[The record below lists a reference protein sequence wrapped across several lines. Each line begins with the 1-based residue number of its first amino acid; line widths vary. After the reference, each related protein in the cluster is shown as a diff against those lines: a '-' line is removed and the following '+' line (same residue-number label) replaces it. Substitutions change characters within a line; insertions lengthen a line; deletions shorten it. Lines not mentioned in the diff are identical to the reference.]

1 MASVASAPGTSP
13 LSSDYNLDPEDE
25 QAFWAAVHT
34 TIGDGTSPSPVGTG
48 AGGGSF
54 MTSPASLSNSLGS
67 SWAMLGQTSIGGPV
81 SPINSH
87 EQLSQGQGSSYSGSY
102 VDLGGEFLGAQVGD
116 GLGQMGGMGTVGN
129 MGGGFMFDTDFG
141 LYNSAFAGV
150 IPVLEQ
156 QQHQHQQQSFLGMEG
171 LGEINFD
178 TSAQSGPWEPFNL
191 RAGHTTQTVITTTPE
206 LINRP
211 TITTGPPNNNNNLVT
226 SANSSPG
233 IFVIEDPS
241 FDFETV
247 SPSPPSYI
255 EYTPSLSPPASTPP
269 KSPGMVIR
277 WEQGVVVPEQQQ
289 PKSAPIPVRKSNK
302 GPSGSAGNSYR
313 VTKRKASPTDSMS
326 SSTLS
331 ARLAASQGQLQ
342 TAKGKS
348 KSPSPT
354 PSSSGSTS
362 GQAKFLIVTPSTIN
376 AHAQSQSTNP
386 NQQSNPFECF
396 EALRPSQRGRKG
408 PLATDTK
415 QSALQVRRKGA
426 CFCCHA
432 RKVKCDMERPCRN
445 CVKLTHQVPQAV
457 CWQFPDFMPVLFP
470 DFIRRHF
477 RKEEI
482 TQFIETNVSSFTL
495 DGVERPCTVELFSGL
510 GLSAR
515 LQIKAKFFTPRSL
528 SADVLRHYHL
538 QTGHNTVD
546 LQARGSAPI
555 GLDVKATTGAQR
567 EELKRKIKEYIASI
581 VSEPEY
587 ASLVTSNLRHTD
599 IPRKILSIIHTYA
612 HKTDSAI
619 VKRALAIYAMHFVL
633 TRHLCL
639 TPNSITSL
647 SPLLPPLDPSN
658 PWVTPRLLNRQLKA
672 LIDDILTREMQLLF
686 ESFSKSLKPKLR
698 KEWAPCLAAFLVLC
712 LFMESVETAAD
723 NFVISDNEISLRNGE
738 RPTLKRGFALGVN
751 REIEQLPFRQFGIM
765 FHMVYQ
771 TYSREVSQRSFNP
784 LEEGWVDEANKVED
798 KLLGREEEE
807 MVRGLRRLMSLE
819 DYDAWSEL
827 DFLTAD
833 PILPNVEEHPYPRDV
848 GFNYTGRLV
857 AKFLLSFQQEKY
869 IIGESP

>member
-1 MASVASAPGTSP
+1 MGT
-13 LSSDYNLDPEDE
+13 L
-25 QAFWAAVHT
+25 
-34 TIGDGTSPSPVGTG
+34 
-48 AGGGSF
+48 GGS
-54 MTSPASLSNSLGS
+54 
-67 SWAMLGQTSIGGPV
+67 
-81 SPINSH
+81 
-87 EQLSQGQGSSYSGSY
+87 
-102 VDLGGEFLGAQVGD
+102 
-116 GLGQMGGMGTVGN
+116 VGN
-129 MGGGFMFDTDFG
+129 VGGGGFMFDGECFAGEMVRGRYTDVVVDFG
-141 LYNSAFAGV
+141 LYNNSFPGMV
-150 IPVLEQ
+150 TGLEQ
-156 QQHQHQQQSFLGMEG
+156 VQQHQQHQQSFLGMGG

-178 TSAQSGPWEPFNL
+178 TSAQSGPWEPLNL
-191 RAGHTTQTVITTTPE
+191 RAEHGTHNTMRTTTTTTAV
-206 LINRP
+206 LINSP
-211 TITTGPPNNNNNLVT
+211 TVTTGVTNNNLT
-226 SANSSPG
+226 TNANYSPG
-233 IFVIEDPS
+233 IFVMEDPS
-241 FDFETV
+241 FNFETI
-247 SPSPPSYI
+247 SPSPPSYTQ
-255 EYTPSLSPPASTPP
+255 YTPSVSPPASTPP
-269 KSPGMVIR
+269 RSPGMAIK
-277 WEQGVVVPEQQQ
+277 WEQEIVVPEQQ
-289 PKSAPIPVRKSNK
+289 PKTAPIPVRKSNK
-302 GPSGSAGNSYR
+302 RTGSGGNSYR
-313 VTKRKASPTDSMS
+313 VTKRKASPTDSTS
-326 SSTLS
+326 SSALS
-331 ARLAASQGQLQ
+331 ALLAASQGQQ
-342 TAKGKS
+342 QIAKGKS

-354 PSSSGSTS
+354 PSSSGSS
-362 GQAKFLIVTPSTIN
+362 VGQAKFLIVTPSTIN

-515 LQIKAKFFTPRSL
+515 LQVKAKFFTPRSL
-528 SADVLRHYHL
+528 SADVLQHYHL

-555 GLDVKATTGAQR
+555 GLDIKATTGAQR

-581 VSEPEY
+581 VAEPNY

-599 IPRKILSIIHTYA
+599 IPRKILFVIHAYA

-619 VKRALAIYAMHFVL
+619 VKRALSIYAMHFVL

-639 TPNSITSL
+639 TPTSISSL
-647 SPLLPPLDPSN
+647 SSLLPPLDPTN

-672 LIDDILTREMQLLF
+672 LIDDILAREMQLLF

-738 RPTLKRGFALGVN
+738 RPMLKRGFALGVN

-771 TYSREVSQRSFNP
+771 TYSREVSQKSFNP
-784 LEEGWVDEANKVED
+784 LDDGWED
-798 KLLGREEEE
+798 DATKAEDRLLGREEEE
-807 MVRGLRRLMSLE
+807 MVRGLRKLMSLE

>member
-1 MASVASAPGTSP
+1 M
-13 LSSDYNLDPEDE
+13 
-25 QAFWAAVHT
+25 
-34 TIGDGTSPSPVGTG
+34 
-48 AGGGSF
+48 
-54 MTSPASLSNSLGS
+54 
-67 SWAMLGQTSIGGPV
+67 
-81 SPINSH
+81 
-87 EQLSQGQGSSYSGSY
+87 
-102 VDLGGEFLGAQVGD
+102 
-116 GLGQMGGMGTVGN
+116 
-129 MGGGFMFDTDFG
+129 
-141 LYNSAFAGV
+141 
-150 IPVLEQ
+150 
-156 QQHQHQQQSFLGMEG
+156 
-171 LGEINFD
+171 
-178 TSAQSGPWEPFNL
+178 
-191 RAGHTTQTVITTTPE
+191 
-206 LINRP
+206 
-211 TITTGPPNNNNNLVT
+211 
-226 SANSSPG
+226 
-233 IFVIEDPS
+233 
-241 FDFETV
+241 
-247 SPSPPSYI
+247 
-255 EYTPSLSPPASTPP
+255 
-269 KSPGMVIR
+269 
-277 WEQGVVVPEQQQ
+277 VVPEQQ
-289 PKSAPIPVRKSNK
+289 PKTAPIPVRKGNK
-302 GPSGSAGNSYR
+302 GTTGSGRDSYR
-313 VTKRKASPTDSMS
+313 VTKRKASPTDSTS
-326 SSTLS
+326 SSALS
-331 ARLAASQGQLQ
+331 ALLAAQGQQ
-342 TAKGKS
+342 QIAKGTS

-354 PSSSGSTS
+354 PSSGSST

-376 AHAQSQSTNP
+376 AHAQSQSINP
-386 NQQSNPFECF
+386 NLPSNPFECF

-528 SADVLRHYHL
+528 SADVLQHYHL

-555 GLDVKATTGAQR
+555 GLDIKAATGAQR

-581 VSEPEY
+581 VAEPNY

-599 IPRKILSIIHTYA
+599 IPRKILSIIHAYA
-612 HKTDSAI
+612 HKTDSSI
-619 VKRALAIYAMHFVL
+619 VKRALSIYAMHFVL

-639 TPNSITSL
+639 TPTSISSL
-647 SPLLPPLDPSN
+647 AGLLPPLDPTN

-738 RPTLKRGFALGVN
+738 RPTLKRGFALRVN

-771 TYSREVSQRSFNP
+771 TYSREVSQKSFNP
-784 LEEGWVDEANKVED
+784 LDDGWQDDAVKVED

-807 MVRGLRRLMSLE
+807 MVRGLRGLMSLE